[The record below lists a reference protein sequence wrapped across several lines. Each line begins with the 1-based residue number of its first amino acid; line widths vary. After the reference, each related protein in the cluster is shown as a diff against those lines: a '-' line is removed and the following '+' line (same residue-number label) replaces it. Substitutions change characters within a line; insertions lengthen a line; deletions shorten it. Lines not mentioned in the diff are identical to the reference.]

1 MTMTGEDKCHQ
12 SKFNKDRQINRQ
24 EGAMIS
30 TITVKRPEIE
40 SLAARLNARG
50 ESVVLSDQPEMQKD
64 LRLAARVIRA
74 FVKKHDGEIEMD

>member
-1 MTMTGEDKCHQ
+1 
-12 SKFNKDRQINRQ
+12 
-24 EGAMIS
+24 MI
-30 TITVKRPEIE
+30 TTTAIKRAEIE

-74 FVKKHDGEIEMD
+74 YVKKQDGGIEMD